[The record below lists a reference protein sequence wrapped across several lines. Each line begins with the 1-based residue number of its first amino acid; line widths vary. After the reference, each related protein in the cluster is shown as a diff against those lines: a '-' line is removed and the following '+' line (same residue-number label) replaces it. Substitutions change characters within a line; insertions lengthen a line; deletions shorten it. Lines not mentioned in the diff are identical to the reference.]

1 MNGPDDDHCPA
12 VALEPLTHCNR
23 DGTPYERE
31 AWVQRQI
38 RSALDVPIEALR
50 SRAAVTARESPEYLS
65 EESLVYLIRYFRR
78 SGDNQGV
85 NDLTAALLRR
95 LVSIVWKHLGSLGPE
110 AVREGESEVIDRL
123 FRRILDIDTD
133 KADFLQVRF
142 WVVVESLCVQAF
154 QRQLRARRRTRS
166 QVELSALPGYDGPD
180 AERTDAAA
188 LTDDEL
194 QRVSVQPLP
203 AASLDIHVIAQAL
216 SQLPE
221 NLRSAFL
228 LRHYYEWPIEDADP
242 TVPTISRH
250 LNRTPRTIRTWLK
263 EAERLLANWRGGQR

>member
-1 MNGPDDDHCPA
+1 MNGSGEAPRPE
-12 VALEPLTHCNR
+12 VTLEPLTRRNR
-23 DGTPYERE
+23 NGTAYERE
-31 AWVQRQI
+31 AWVERQI
-38 RSALDVPIEALR
+38 RSALDLPPEALR
-50 SRAAVTARESPEYLS
+50 SRAGVSDRESPEYLS
-65 EESLVYLIRYFRR
+65 EESLVYLIRYLRR
-78 SGDNQGV
+78 RAESQSV

-110 AVREGESEVIDRL
+110 AVKEGESEVIDAL

-142 WVVVESLCVQAF
+142 WVVIESLCVQAF
-154 QRQLRARRRTRS
+154 QRQLRARKRTRS

-180 AERTDAAA
+180 AEQSDAAT
-188 LTDDEL
+188 LTEEEL

-203 AASLDIHVIAQAL
+203 AARLDIPFITLAL

-250 LNRTPRTIRTWLK
+250 LNRTPRTIRTWLN